1 VNLGSAGGHYQ
12 LLASTPTA
20 SGAAVAIHV
29 DEIAL
34 GYQEMLGAKVSEIH
48 CIRCHDSESTAA
60 RVSNLDNLTA
70 KPHLFTDGAFL
81 NTMSDADLSA
91 MISHGGNGLNK
102 SPEMP
107 PYGNTLTK
115 QEIAA
120 LVAYMRAMADPPYR
134 AQGVFYA
141 SN

>member
-1 VNLGSAGGHYQ
+1 
-12 LLASTPTA
+12 
-20 SGAAVAIHV
+20 
-29 DEIAL
+29 
-34 GYQEMLGAKVSEIH
+34 
-48 CIRCHDSESTAA
+48 
-60 RVSNLDNLTA
+60 
-70 KPHLFTDGAFL
+70 
-81 NTMSDADLSA
+81 
-91 MISHGGNGLNK
+91 
-102 SPEMP
+102 MP

>member
-1 VNLGSAGGHYQ
+1 
-12 LLASTPTA
+12 
-20 SGAAVAIHV
+20 
-29 DEIAL
+29 
-34 GYQEMLGAKVSEIH
+34 M
-48 CIRCHDSESTAA
+48 R
-60 RVSNLDNLTA
+60 
-70 KPHLFTDGAFL
+70 
-81 NTMSDADLSA
+81 DADLSA